1 LPNHPTTT
9 LASGA
14 VNKSDELTVQLVQ
27 PANEPPSILIVSPPY
42 TSVTTPAKYA
52 EVAAAA
58 MRVLANGV
66 TELSRLKA
74 NKRR

>member
-14 VNKSDELTVQLVQ
+14 VNNSDELTVQLVQ
-27 PANEPPSILIVSPPY
+27 PASEPPRILIVWPPA
-42 TSVTTPAKYA
+42 TLVTTPAKYA

>member
-1 LPNHPTTT
+1 MPNHPTT

-14 VNKSDELTVQLVQ
+14 VNKGDELTVQLVQ
-27 PANEPPSILIVSPPY
+27 PANEPPRILIVWPPY